1 MITIAD
7 ECGIRVFG
15 NEDDGPDAYEARKA
29 ETAAMAETLRA
40 KARRFRRL
48 AETMLQ
54 KAESFET
61 AASGILRNETAQE
74 TDPWEYDPWGY
85 DPDPL
90 VLARV
95 GGLWRAFDPVELML
109 HGVENFDPG
118 TMEQHADLAMRTP
131 RP

>member
-1 MITIAD
+1 MTITAT
-7 ECGIRVFG
+7 EHGIKVFG
-15 NEDDGPDAYEARKA
+15 DEDDRSDAYEACEAETTAKA
-29 ETAAMAETLRA
+29 ETLLA
-40 KARRFRRL
+40 KAKRFRKL
-48 AETMLQ
+48 AEAMRR
-54 KAESFET
+54 KADSLET
-61 AASGILRNETAQE
+61 AASEMLRGKTAQE

-118 TMEQHADLAMRTP
+118 TMEQHADLAIP
-131 RP
+131 